1 MLLLS
6 LIWRKNVVLG
16 GYPNLRKMDLQN
28 REPYQVC
35 EDHRI
40 SELIKACSDRY
51 ILLKGENGG

>member
-1 MLLLS
+1 M
-6 LIWRKNVVLG
+6 VLG
-16 GYPNLRKMDLQN
+16 GYPNLRKVDLQN

-35 EDHRI
+35 EDQRI

>member
-1 MLLLS
+1 M
-6 LIWRKNVVLG
+6 VLG
-16 GYPNLRKMDLQN
+16 GYPNLRKVDLQN